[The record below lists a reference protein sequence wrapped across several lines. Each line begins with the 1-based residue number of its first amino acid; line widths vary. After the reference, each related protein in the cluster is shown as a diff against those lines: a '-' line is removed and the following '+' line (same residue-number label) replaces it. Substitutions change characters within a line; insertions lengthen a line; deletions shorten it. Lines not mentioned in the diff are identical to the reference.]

1 MLILLPPSESKRDG
15 GSADGRLRLADLGYP
30 TLTQPRRKALK
41 SLSALAK
48 NFTEMGH
55 ALKLGPHQR
64 DELVRNRVISR
75 SPVLGALD
83 RYTGVLY
90 EALDA
95 ATLSQEARQFA
106 ARHLVIHSALFGLLR
121 ADDPIPAYRLS
132 SNSRLPGLSLRTL
145 WSVPIGAALAAQP
158 GLIVDARSESYVR
171 LGPVPVGRGL
181 FLRVVSEDDQGR
193 RRALNHFNKKGK
205 GAFVRALLTAGI
217 DHADADSLLHWAAG
231 AGIALSRPVPGELEL
246 VV

>member
-15 GSADGRLRLADLGYP
+15 GSPDTKLRLAELGYP
-30 TLTQPRRKALK
+30 TLSAPRREALR

-48 NFTEMGH
+48 DFAEMGR
-55 ALKLGPHQR
+55 ALKLGPHQH
-64 DELVRNRVISR
+64 DELVRNRRVAR

-95 ATLSQEARQFA
+95 ATLSPEARRFA
-106 ARHLVIHSALFGLLR
+106 AGHLVIHSALFGLLR

-132 SNSRLPGLSLRTL
+132 SSSRLPGLSLRTL
-145 WSVPIGAALAAQP
+145 WSAPIGTALAARP
-158 GLIVDARSESYVR
+158 GLILDVRSESYAR
-171 LGPVPVGRGL
+171 LGPVPAGRGL
-181 FLRVVSEDDQGR
+181 FLRVVSDDGRGR

-217 DHADADSLLHWAAG
+217 DHADADSLLSWAAG
-231 AGIALSRPVPGELEL
+231 AGIALSRSVPGELEL